1 MKIEIHLQGPQT
13 VSWLKSVLDSYAE
26 AAQADRDALDAK
38 FNEQWER
45 AAEASAVATAETL
58 GQTIQPAAEPEKPKR
73 ARKAKADEAT
83 SAGPQHEPAAQ
94 ITTSPEDRKP
104 VEEIPEAE
112 VVETTPVDDLFEEA
126 APARV
131 YTRDDV
137 KEAMQRYVA
146 KHGMDALAKN
156 ANDLLGAPKLS
167 AIPED
172 PAAFEAA
179 VKRLEAAIAG

>member
-1 MKIEIHLQGPQT
+1 MKIEIELRGAAS
-13 VSWLKSVLDSYAE
+13 VAWLKGVLDGYEAARAADQAEEDRRWAEDTAAWRAKAE
-26 AAQADRDALDAK
+26 AATG
-38 FNEQWER
+38 E
-45 AAEASAVATAETL
+45 AELTPV
-58 GQTIQPAAEPEKPKR
+58 AEPEKPKR

-112 VVETTPVDDLFEEA
+112 VVETTPVDDLFEEEPTPI
-126 APARV
+126 PAKV

-179 VKRLEAAIAG
+179 VKRLEAALA